1 MYCPVVLS
9 ASGAAAWRPRREKL
23 SGLDIIPFLIIQ
35 VFKSVSTIQKV
46 RTVCLMIYHT
56 NIHTKVAQTS

>member
-23 SGLDIIPFLIIQ
+23 SGSGHNK
-35 VFKSVSTIQKV
+35 VFDNTSV
-46 RTVCLMIYHT
+46 
-56 NIHTKVAQTS
+56 